1 MGTTPVLYGENV
13 SGKRPVFSRLGP
25 KPCMPSAGFAIVE
38 GMSHP
43 EPSFFDYTCDRCGQ
57 PLCERVQLMNL
68 ALNYEEEIYCLNCL
82 AAEQGMSEPELAEF
96 TKAYIQ
102 SRDCFKTPWDKFNA
116 KPCPK
121 LSTHQCFCQD

>member
-1 MGTTPVLYGENV
+1 MAKTVPVKAPNHN
-13 SGKRPVFSRLGP
+13 PFGP
-25 KPCMPSAGFAIVE
+25 ELHAAPRFCYSE
-38 GMSHP
+38 GMAYP

-68 ALNYEEEIYCLNCL
+68 SLNYEEEIYCLNCL

-96 TKAYIQ
+96 TKEYIQ

-121 LSTHQCFCQD
+121 LATQQCFCQD